1 MLRSPSQIRTL
12 LGWRHSTP
20 PPSEAR
26 PETPRTFAREFGQLP
41 HESLGHFIAQNF
53 GQLPRRDACI
63 TLSTSGNS
71 PTKARP
77 RGRRR
82 PAEMDL
88 WGATRFELER
98 RAVRI

>member
-41 HESLGHFIAQNF
+41 HESLGHFITHDF
-53 GQLPRRDACI
+53 GQNPEGCLEYPLDFGKLPHEC
-63 TLSTSGNS
+63 
-71 PTKARP
+71 
-77 RGRRR
+77 
-82 PAEMDL
+82 
-88 WGATRFELER
+88 
-98 RAVRI
+98 